1 MNIETKEGYQQNRRY
16 FVRLPR
22 IPRTV
27 QACSFVWLSVTI
39 FTISFFLIVAIR
51 PTLVTIAKLNKEI
64 KDKTEA
70 NKQLQ
75 KKINTLITAQEIY
88 ARNSDNLTLL
98 DEAFPEKSE
107 FPRLAYFFEQVA
119 TTSGVTLK
127 SLNFERIGGVTPK
140 EQGTSL
146 LSSLPLNFSIAASG
160 DYLKLKDLLKELESS
175 RRILKIT
182 ESTFNRV
189 KKGEEFEL
197 QLSISGQASFGKGVK
212 INN

>member
-1 MNIETKEGYQQNRRY
+1 MNTGTKDEYHQNRRY
-16 FVRLPR
+16 FVKLPR
-22 IPRTV
+22 ISYTAKTR
-27 QACSFVWLSVTI
+27 SFAWLSVTI

-70 NKQLQ
+70 NQQLQ
-75 KKINTLITAQEIY
+75 KKIDAIIIAQDIY
-88 ARNSDNLTLL
+88 TRNSDNLVLL

-119 TTSGVTLK
+119 TASGVTFK
-127 SLNFERIGGVTPK
+127 SLTFERIGGVTQKGQLP
-140 EQGTSL
+140 SL

-160 DYLKLKDLLKELESS
+160 DYLKLKDFLKELESS

-182 ESTFNRV
+182 EASFSRI

-197 QLSISGQASFGKGVK
+197 QLSVSGQASFGKRSS
-212 INN
+212 N